1 MKILHVVETLER
13 GGLERMVVDLAAR
26 QRADG
31 HEVRVACVF
40 QRGVLAAELEGV
52 GVPVD
57 ACEKRDGLDVRALRR
72 LRHCLRSAHGGVLHT
87 HNAAAHYLACGAGV
101 GLAWRRVVNTRHG
114 MGAQDARSR
123 KEWLY
128 RQAMP
133 RTDVVA
139 AVCEAARARFASQGV
154 APRGRLLS
162 VTNGIRIDAFARSEP
177 HARHALARTLDLGE
191 GARIVGS
198 VGRLNPVKDQAM
210 LLEAFARVH
219 AGMPNAALVLVGDG
233 PERGDLE
240 ARAAALGIAH
250 RVRLLG
256 DRSDVSGLLRGFDVF
271 ALSSRSEGYSIA
283 LLEACAAGLPIVAT
297 DVGGNGEIV
306 VEGRNGRLVP
316 PGDPAAF
323 AQGVAMLLADP
334 HLAARMGAAGHA
346 WAAAHGSLRAMAA
359 RYEAL
364 YGAGA

>member
-1 MKILHVVETLER
+1 MKILHVVENLER

-31 HEVRVACVF
+31 HDVRVACVF
-40 QRGVLAAELEGV
+40 QEGLLAAELNAL
-52 GVPVD
+52 GVPVV
-57 ACEKRDGLDVRALRR
+57 ACHKRGGIDLRALRR
-72 LRHCLRSAHGGVLHT
+72 LRRWMRAAQGGVLHT
-87 HNAAAHYLACGAGV
+87 HNAAAHYLACAAGM
-101 GLAWRRVVNTRHG
+101 GLPWRRVVNTRHG
-114 MGAQDARSR
+114 MGAHDARSR

-133 RTDVVA
+133 RTDIVA
-139 AVCEAARARFASQGV
+139 AVCEAARARFEAQGV
-154 APRGRLLS
+154 APRGRLLA
-162 VTNGIRIDAFARSEP
+162 VANGIRIEAFARSAP
-177 HARHALARTLDLGE
+177 QARDALASALDLGE

-219 AGMPNAALVLVGDG
+219 AALPGAALVVVGEG
-233 PERGDLE
+233 PARRDLE
-240 ARAAALGIAH
+240 ARALALGIAH

-256 DRSDVSGLLRGFDVF
+256 DRNDVAALLRGFDLF

-306 VEGRNGRLVP
+306 VDGRNGRLVP
-316 PGDPAAF
+316 PGDAVAF
-323 AQGVAMLLADP
+323 ARAMIALLGDRP
-334 HLAARMGAAGHA
+334 MAARMGAAGHA
-346 WAAAHGSLRAMAA
+346 WAAVHGSLRAMAA

-364 YGAGA
+364 YGTGA